1 MPADT
6 TTPRERRAQNTRQA
20 ILDAARELVSERG
33 PYGLSLREVAR
44 RIDYS
49 PAGLYE
55 YFDSKDELLAA
66 VLEEGFARFGGY
78 LMGVPQD
85 LPPRRYLLE
94 LGMAYLR
101 FARENPQHFMLIFN
115 SPGVCDAPSTEELVL
130 HATFDALVS
139 AVRRCVQAGD
149 FPAAYPEQDLVF
161 LAWSLVHGMA
171 TLQLT
176 QLEKIDYPWEAAA
189 ERMLDAWYQGMLLEA
204 QQDQP

>member
-1 MPADT
+1 MSADT

-20 ILDAARELVSERG
+20 ILDAARELVSEHG

-66 VLEEGFARFGGY
+66 VLEEGFARFGTY
-78 LMGVPQD
+78 LMGVPLD
-85 LPPRRYLLE
+85 LPPRSYLLE

-101 FARENPQHFMLIFN
+101 FAQENPQHFMLIFN
-115 SPGVCDAPSTEELVL
+115 SPSVCDAPAAEELVS
-130 HATFDALVS
+130 HTTFAALVT
-139 AVRRCVQAGD
+139 AVRRCIEAGD
-149 FPAAYPEQDLVF
+149 FPVAYPEEELVF

-176 QLEKIDYPWEAAA
+176 QLGQIDYGWEAAA
-189 ERMLDAWYQGMLLEA
+189 GRMLAAWYDGL
-204 QQDQP
+204 QQLAWQSPS

>member
-1 MPADT
+1 MTADMS
-6 TTPRERRAQNTRQA
+6 TPRERRAQNTRQA

-55 YFDSKDELLAA
+55 YFGSKDELLAA
-66 VLEEGFARFGGY
+66 VLEEGFARFGDY
-78 LMGVPQD
+78 LLRVPQD
-85 LPPRRYLLE
+85 LPPRRYLSG

-115 SPGVCDAPSTEELVL
+115 SPGVCDAPTTGELVP
-130 HATFDALVS
+130 HATYDALVS
-139 AVRRCVQAGD
+139 AVRRCIEAGD
-149 FPAAYPEQDLVF
+149 FPASYPEADLVF

-189 ERMLDAWYQGMLLEA
+189 EHMLDAWYEGMLLLA
-204 QQDQP
+204 RPNQP